1 MAQLQLLDNR
11 VSTGP
16 EDTIPTQLQEVTTTL
31 VYSQWAEQLQSHPDH
46 NFSSYV
52 LRGISQGFR
61 IGFDYN
67 RAHPCTSARSNMQSA
82 LQCPLVVDE
91 YLEQEVSLNRVMGP
105 LPMDSI
111 PGVHVNRIGVI
122 PKKHQPGKWRLIVD
136 MSHPEGR
143 SANDG
148 IEPELCS
155 LKYISVDDAVRLVLE
170 LGQGTLLAKL
180 DIQSAY
186 RIIPVHPSDRK
197 LLGMSWRGQLFVDS
211 VLPFGLR
218 SAPIIFT
225 AVADALQWVLES
237 KGVSHILHYLDD
249 FLLLGPPASP
259 ACKALAKTL

>member
-16 EDTIPTQLQEVTTTL
+16 EDTVPTQLQEVTTTL

-52 LRGISQGFR
+52 LRGVSQGFR

-67 RAHPCTSARSNMQSA
+67 RARPCTSARSNMQSA

-91 YLEQEVSLNRVMGP
+91 YLEQEVSLNRVRGP
-105 LPMDSI
+105 LP
-111 PGVHVNRIGVI
+111 IGVI
-122 PKKHQPGKWRLIVD
+122 PKKHQSGKWRLIVD

-143 SANDG
+143 SVNDG

-225 AVADALQWVLES
+225 AVVDALQWVLES
-237 KGVSHILHYLDD
+237 KGVSTI
-249 FLLLGPPASP
+249 
-259 ACKALAKTL
+259 